1 MQLKQFNNGLNLLNM
16 GSMAN
21 IPKIDRQA
29 HEKMIKNFGIFGVP
43 QSMLIQPEH
52 FEDFTEGELL
62 FVCDMPTI
70 I

>member
-29 HEKMIKNFGIFGVP
+29 H
-43 QSMLIQPEH
+43 
-52 FEDFTEGELL
+52 
-62 FVCDMPTI
+62 
-70 I
+70 